1 MEVSMIVASVMTKNP
16 VYVSPDM
23 SVNDVKELMSKEKI
37 GKLPV
42 LDKNERLVGIIT
54 KKDLIKAGPSSGTT
68 LDMYEISYLL
78 AKLKVEK
85 VMQKNV
91 ISVQETEVV
100 EEAARIMAD
109 GEIGCLPVMKGS
121 LLTGIITESDLF
133 HAFVDMFGARHAG
146 VRVSFC
152 LDEKPGQLAKFT
164 QKIAEAGGNL
174 VSVVTGECCDVTKRQ
189 CTCKITGISMESV
202 KKSLDE
208 ISAVIEDIRLMK

>member
-1 MEVSMIVASVMTKNP
+1 MIVSSVMSKNP
-16 VYVSPDM
+16 VFVNPQM

-54 KKDLIKAGPSSGTT
+54 KKDLMRASPSLGTT

-78 AKLKVEK
+78 SKLKVEK
-85 VMQKNV
+85 IMQKNV
-91 ISVQETEVV
+91 ITVQETEVV

-109 GEIGCLPVMKGS
+109 KEIGCLTVMKGS
-121 LLTGIITESDLF
+121 ILTGIITESDLF
-133 HAFVDMFGARHAG
+133 NAFVNMFGARHAG

-164 QKIAEAGGNL
+164 QKIAEADGNL
-174 VSVVTGECCDVTKRQ
+174 VSVVTAECCDITKRQ
-189 CTCKITGISMESV
+189 CTCKITGIE
-202 KKSLDE
+202 KSIVEQALLELDA
-208 ISAVIEDIRLMK
+208 IIEDIRIMK